1 MKRWR
6 NKKGGS
12 KQMDF
17 LINMAFAAAAVL
29 LFWKMVMPAKG
40 VKNISTEELKS
51 RLGEKDVQYIDVRT
65 PAEYKGNHIRDFK
78 NIPLHQLSSKSDKL
92 DKSRETMLICQSGM
106 RSSRA
111 AKTLKKQGFT
121 NVVNVK
127 GGMSSWR

>member
-1 MKRWR
+1 
-6 NKKGGS
+6 
-12 KQMDF
+12 MDF
-17 LINMAFAAAAVL
+17 LINIAFAAAAVF
-29 LFWKMVMPAKG
+29 LFWKMFMPAKG
-40 VKNISTEELKS
+40 VKSISTEELKS
-51 RLGEKDVQYIDVRT
+51 RLGEKDVQYVDVRT

-78 NIPLHQLSSKSDKL
+78 NIPLHQLGSKSDKL

-127 GGMSSWR
+127 GGMSSWK